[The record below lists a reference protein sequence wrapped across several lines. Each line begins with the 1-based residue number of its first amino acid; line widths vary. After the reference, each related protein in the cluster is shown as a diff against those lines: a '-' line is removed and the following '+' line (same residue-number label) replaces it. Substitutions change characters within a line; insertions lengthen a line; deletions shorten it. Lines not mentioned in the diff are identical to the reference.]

1 MHGDEMTAASPG
13 PPPASGAWRPEDP
26 AGQRQFLTLFAAPDR
41 PLELE
46 LGGTLSPVV
55 LAYETWGELDRTG
68 SNAVLVAHALTGDSH
83 AAGPA
88 GPGHRY
94 PGWWDH
100 SIGPGKDIDTNRWF
114 VVCPNVLGGCQ
125 GTTGPSSAAPDGRP
139 YGSRFPRITIRD
151 QVAVEAAMADALGI
165 DRWAAVIGGSMGGM
179 RALEWAVGHPDRL
192 ELAVVVACGAAAS
205 AEEIGLCSVQNEAIR
220 ADPAF
225 RGGDYYGAAPGEGP
239 HRGMGIARRIGHLSY
254 RSEAELQA
262 RFGRAPQPGE
272 NPLAGTAEAGSA
284 GEVQGAGDVGSGGGA
299 QGRYAVESYLD
310 HHADKL
316 ARRFDAGSYVVLS
329 EAMNHH
335 DVGRGRGGLGAALG
349 GVRCRVAVAGID
361 SDRLYPLRL
370 QQELAELLP
379 GRPEVTVISS
389 MYGHDSFLIESEAVG
404 RFIRTALQGGGGAG
418 VVEERAG

>member
-1 MHGDEMTAASPG
+1 MHADEVTTASSG
-13 PPPASGAWRPEDP
+13 PPPATGAWRPGDP
-26 AGQRQFLTLFAAPDR
+26 PGHRQFVTLFDDE
-41 PLELE
+41 PLRLE

-55 LAYETWGELDRTG
+55 VAYETWGQLDRSR
-68 SNAVLVAHALTGDSH
+68 SNAVLIAHALTGDSH

-125 GTTGPSSAAPDGRP
+125 GTTGPSSIAPDGRP

-151 QVAVEAAMADALGI
+151 QVAVELALADVLGI

-192 ELAVVVACGAAAS
+192 QRAVVVACGAAAS
-205 AEEIGLCSVQNEAIR
+205 AEQIGLCAVQNEAIR
-220 ADPAF
+220 ADPAW
-225 RGGDYYGAAPGEGP
+225 RGGDYYDAGPGEGP

-254 RSEAELQA
+254 RSEPELA
-262 RFGRAPQPGE
+262 VRFGRSPQPSEDPLVAAEIGIGE
-272 NPLAGTAEAGSA
+272 RY
-284 GEVQGAGDVGSGGGA
+284 
-299 QGRYAVESYLD
+299 GRYAVESYLD

-335 DVGRGRGGLGAALG
+335 DVGRGRGGLAAALG
-349 GVRCRVAVAGID
+349 RVRCKVAIAGID
-361 SDRLYPLRL
+361 SDRLYPLYL
-370 QQELAELLP
+370 QQEMAELLP
-379 GRPEVTVISS
+379 GRPEVTVIHSL
-389 MYGHDSFLIESEAVG
+389 YGHDSFLIESEAVG
-404 RFIRTALQGGGGAG
+404 NFIRSALEDEAPGAA
-418 VVEERAG
+418 EERAG

>member
-1 MHGDEMTAASPG
+1 MQGDEMTMASPG
-13 PPPASGAWRPEDP
+13 PPPATGAWRPGDP
-26 AGQRQFLTLFAAPDR
+26 AGERRFVTLFAPPDGA
-41 PLELE
+41 LELE

-55 LAYETWGELDRTG
+55 VAYETWGELDRTR

-100 SIGPGKDIDTNRWF
+100 SIGPGRDIDTNRWF

-125 GTTGPSSAAPDGRP
+125 GTTGPSSPAPDGRP

-151 QVAVEAAMADALGI
+151 QVAAEAALADALGI
-165 DRWAAVIGGSMGGM
+165 ERWAAVIGGSMGGM

-192 ELAVVVACGAAAS
+192 ALAVVVACGAAAS

-225 RGGDYYGAAPGEGP
+225 RGGDYYDAAPGEGP

-254 RSEAELQA
+254 RSELELDA

-272 NPLAGTAEAGSA
+272 DPLTAATH
-284 GEVQGAGDVGSGGGA
+284 
-299 QGRYAVESYLD
+299 GRYSVESYLD

-335 DVGRGRGGLGAALG
+335 DVGRGRGGLAQALG

-370 QQELAELLP
+370 QRELAELLP
-379 GRPEVTVISS
+379 GRPAVTEISS
-389 MYGHDSFLIESEAVG
+389 LYGHDSFLIESDAVG
-404 RFIRTALQGGGGAG
+404 RFIRAALQGEASLEGDESAG
-418 VVEERAG
+418 ETEQAG

>member
-13 PPPASGAWRPEDP
+13 PPPATGAWRPGDP
-26 AGQRQFLTLFAAPDR
+26 AGQRRFLTLFAPPDG

-55 LAYETWGELDRTG
+55 VAYETWGELDRAG

-125 GTTGPSSAAPDGRP
+125 GTTGPSSPAPDGRP

-165 DRWAAVIGGSMGGM
+165 ERWAAVIGGSMGGM

-192 ELAVVVACGAAAS
+192 DLAVVVACGAAAS

-220 ADPAF
+220 ADPGF
-225 RGGDYYGAAPGEGP
+225 RGGDYYEAAPGEGP

-254 RSEAELQA
+254 RSEPELQA

-272 NPLAGTAEAGSA
+272 DPLGGATAPAEAERPG
-284 GEVQGAGDVGSGGGA
+284 VGAEH
-299 QGRYAVESYLD
+299 GRYAVESYLD

-335 DVGRGRGGLGAALG
+335 DVGRGRGGLAQALG

-370 QQELAELLP
+370 QRELAELLP

-389 MYGHDSFLIESEAVG
+389 LYGHDSFLIESEAVG
-404 RFIRTALQGGGGAG
+404 NFIRAALEEDAAG
-418 VVEERAG
+418 VEERAG